1 MMIRWGIYLAF
12 VVLMVYES
20 VIYEN
25 AAVSML
31 MAAAIFL
38 PVISL
43 VLLAVARRKINITM
57 KIPVPVAEKNNPIQ
71 LQIDI
76 KRGIMLPVGQI
87 NLRMRCISVLTN
99 QQTVSYLRIDHDGRI
114 NSHVI
119 YDICGYQCG
128 KVKIVIDRIR
138 TKDIFGFFSLNKKIT
153 LTKEITFLPKIYET
167 MVDVSEGVRHFAGET
182 EEDEPEAA
190 GNDHSQIF
198 QIRPYRP

>member
-31 MAAAIFL
+31 MAAAIFA
-38 PVISL
+38 VISL
-43 VLLAVARRKINITM
+43 VLLVVARRKINITM

-99 QQTVSYLRIDHDGRI
+99 QQKVSYLRIDHDGRI

-138 TKDIFGFFSLNKKIT
+138 TKDIFAS
-153 LTKEITFLPKIYET
+153 
-167 MVDVSEGVRHFAGET
+167 SA
-182 EEDEPEAA
+182 
-190 GNDHSQIF
+190 
-198 QIRPYRP
+198 

>member
-25 AAVSML
+25 VAVSML

-76 KRGIMLPVGQI
+76 KRGDHASRGANQSAYALHFCSYQSTNGQ
-87 NLRMRCISVLTN
+87 L
-99 QQTVSYLRIDHDGRI
+99 
-114 NSHVI
+114 
-119 YDICGYQCG
+119 
-128 KVKIVIDRIR
+128 
-138 TKDIFGFFSLNKKIT
+138 
-153 LTKEITFLPKIYET
+153 
-167 MVDVSEGVRHFAGET
+167 SE
-182 EEDEPEAA
+182 D
-190 GNDHSQIF
+190 
-198 QIRPYRP
+198 